1 MSSLV
6 NLENFGAAKARYD
19 FPPSPIP
26 EQRNR
31 AAEALHA
38 AEDDDDILVWVEY
51 KKPFVHLAIDDGEEE
66 IRPRGV
72 ERDGPAGEFAVVR
85 RLKRSAR

>member
-1 MSSLV
+1 MKH
-6 NLENFGAAKARYD
+6 AARLARL
-19 FPPSPIP
+19 
-26 EQRNR
+26 NR

-66 IRPRGV
+66 IRPRV
-72 ERDGPAGEFAVVR
+72 ERDGPAGEFAVAR
-85 RLKRSAR
+85 RLKRAPR

>member
-1 MSSLV
+1 MK
-6 NLENFGAAKARYD
+6 NAARLARL
-19 FPPSPIP
+19 
-26 EQRNR
+26 NR

-38 AEDDDDILVWVEY
+38 AEDDDILVWVEY

-66 IRPRGV
+66 VRSPV
-72 ERDGPAGEFAVVR
+72 VRDGPAGEFAVAR